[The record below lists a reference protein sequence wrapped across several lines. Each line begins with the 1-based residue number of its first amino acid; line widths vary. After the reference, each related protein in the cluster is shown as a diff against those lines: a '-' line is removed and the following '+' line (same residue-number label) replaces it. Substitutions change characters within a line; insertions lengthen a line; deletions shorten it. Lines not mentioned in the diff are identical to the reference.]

1 MPSDYPV
8 SPGNRLPPGATADAG
23 GVNFSVFSRDATA
36 MQLCLYE
43 RADSENPFQI
53 LDLDPALHRTF
64 FFWHIYVERLPIG
77 TFYTWRCDGPSGD
90 SDNGFRFDSRREL
103 VDPWAREISDAM
115 YDRQAVS
122 EGQSAASI
130 RAIVVEP
137 GYDWSGDVPLDRPMQ
152 DTIIYELHVAGFTRD
167 PSSAV
172 AHPGTFEA
180 LIEKTDYLRDLG
192 VTDVQLMPVMAFDEQ
207 DMPPGTAALGLKN
220 FWGYST
226 HSFFAPHPGYCRN
239 ANRGGQRAEFR
250 NMVRA
255 LHQQGL
261 GVILDVVFNHTAEGG
276 ESGPILNF
284 KGLGNDIF
292 YHLDPHDRRRYRD
305 FTGCGNTVNCNHP
318 LVANFIDN
326 CLEYWVREMH
336 VDGFRFDLASVL
348 GRGENG
354 EPMYHAPV
362 LWNIEFSAALSRTR
376 LIAEA
381 WDAGGLYQV
390 GDFPGLRWAELNGRY
405 RDVLRRF
412 VAGEPGLVSE
422 LATRITGS
430 SDFYARS
437 GRLPINSVNFVTC
450 HDGFTLWDLVRFEHK
465 HNAANGEQ
473 NRDGNDANY
482 SWNCGVEGQSDDPAI
497 DALRRRQARNLVAL
511 LFLSQGVPLLLSG
524 DEVLRSQGGN
534 NNVWCQD
541 NALGWFDWSLVEK
554 NADMLG
560 FVKTMIRLRKR
571 HPSLRRARFLS
582 GDRVGP
588 LHIPDIGWH
597 GVRLDHPPWHDS
609 AARHLAY
616 TLAPG
621 APGES
626 ALHVLINME
635 DVPLHFELPRFSGL
649 RWLVAVDSGSGCVAP
664 TTQCAVAEGGID
676 VLARTIVV
684 LESVTR

>member
-1 MPSDYPV
+1 MPSDYLA

-43 RADSENPFQI
+43 RADSENPLQI
-53 LDLDPALHRTF
+53 LDLDPAVHRTF
-64 FFWHIYVERLPIG
+64 FFWHIYVERLPVG

-250 NMVRA
+250 DMVRA

-292 YHLDPHDRRRYRD
+292 YHLDPNDRRRYRD

-560 FVKTMIRLRKR
+560 FVKTMIGLRKR

-597 GVRLDHPPWHDS
+597 GVRLDHPPWHDT

-626 ALHVLINME
+626 ALHVLVNME
-635 DVPLHFELPRFSGL
+635 DVPLRFELPRFSGL
-649 RWLVAVDSGSGCVAP
+649 RWIVAVDSGSGYVASAGR
-664 TTQCAVAEGGID
+664 CAVAEGGID

-684 LESVTR
+684 LESVTP

>member
-1 MPSDYPV
+1 MSSGYLV

-64 FFWHIYVERLPIG
+64 FFWHIYVERLPVG
-77 TFYTWRCDGPSGD
+77 TYYTWRCDGPNGD

-250 NMVRA
+250 DMVRA

-276 ESGPILNF
+276 ESGPVLNF

-560 FVKTMIRLRKR
+560 FVKTMIGLRKR

-597 GVRLDHPPWHDS
+597 GVRLDHPPWHDT

-635 DVPLHFELPRFSGL
+635 DVPLRFELPRFSGL
-649 RWLVAVDSGSGCVAP
+649 HWIVAVDSGSGCVASAR
-664 TTQCAVAEGGID
+664 QCAVAEGGID

>member
-1 MPSDYPV
+1 MPSEYLT
-8 SPGNRLPPGATADAG
+8 SPGRRLPPGATADAG
-23 GVNFSVFSRDATA
+23 GVNFSVFSRDARA
-36 MQLCLYE
+36 MRLCLYAH
-43 RADSENPFQI
+43 ADSEAPFQSI
-53 LDLDPALHRTF
+53 DLDPDIHRTF
-64 FFWHIYVERLPIG
+64 FFWHVYVEKLPAG
-77 TFYTWRCDGPSGD
+77 TFYTWRCDGPAGD
-90 SDNGFRFDSRREL
+90 GDNGFRFDFRREL
-103 VDPWAREISDAM
+103 VDPWAREISDVRW
-115 YDRQAVS
+115 DRRAAVGNGS
-122 EGQSAASI
+122 DAAI

-137 GYDWSGDVPLDRPMQ
+137 HYDWHGDVPVDRPMQ

-167 PSSAV
+167 PSSGV
-172 AHPGTFEA
+172 KHPGTFDG
-180 LIEKTDYLRDLG
+180 LIEKTDYLLDLG
-192 VTDVQLMPVMAFDEQ
+192 VTDVQLMPVMAFDRQ
-207 DMPPGTAALGLKN
+207 DVPPGTAALGLKN
-220 FWGYST
+220 FWGYSP

-239 ANRGGQRAEFR
+239 ANRSGQQAEFR
-250 NMVRA
+250 DMVRA
-255 LHQQGL
+255 LHQHGL

-276 ESGPILNF
+276 ESGPVLNF

-348 GRGENG
+348 GRGEDG

-362 LWNIEFSAALSRTR
+362 LWNIEFSPALSRTR

-412 VAGEPGLVSE
+412 VTGETGLINE

-450 HDGFTLWDLVRFEHK
+450 HDGFTLWDLVCFARK
-465 HNAANGEQ
+465 HNAANGEE
-473 NRDGNDANY
+473 NRDGSDANY
-482 SWNCGVEGQSDDPAI
+482 SWNYGVEGPSDDPAI

-541 NALGWFDWSLVEK
+541 NALGWFDWSLVER
-554 NADMLG
+554 NADMLA
-560 FVKTMIRLRKR
+560 FVKAMIRLRKR
-571 HPSLRRARFLS
+571 HPSLRRARFLR
-582 GDRVGP
+582 GETIGP
-588 LHIPDIGWH
+588 RNIPDIGWH
-597 GVRLDHPPWHDS
+597 GVRLDHPPWNDP
-609 AARHLAY
+609 AARHLAF

-635 DVPLHFELPRFSGL
+635 DAPLRFELPCFAGL
-649 RWLVAVDSGSGCVAP
+649 RWLVAIDTGNAVPARRD
-664 TTQCAVAEGGID
+664 AVAEAGFD
-676 VLARTIVV
+676 LRASSIVV
-684 LESVTR
+684 LESITI

>member
-1 MPSDYPV
+1 MDMLSTYLT
-8 SPGNRLPPGATADAG
+8 SPGHRLPPGATADTG

-36 MQLCLYE
+36 MRLCLYE
-43 RADSENPFQI
+43 HADSADPYQTI
-53 LDLDPALHRTF
+53 DLDPEIHRTF
-64 FFWHIYVERLPIG
+64 FFWHVYVEKLPAG
-77 TFYTWRCDGPSGD
+77 AFYTWRCDGPAGD
-90 SDNGFRFDSRREL
+90 GDNGFRFDSRREL
-103 VDPWAREISDAM
+103 VDPWAREVSDARW
-115 YDRQAVS
+115 DRRAA
-122 EGQSAASI
+122 GNGNSAAAI
-130 RAIVVEP
+130 RAIVAEP
-137 GYDWSGDVPLDRPMQ
+137 RYDWQGDSPHERPMQ

-167 PSSAV
+167 PSSAA
-172 AHPGTFEA
+172 AHPGTFDA
-180 LIEKTDYLRDLG
+180 LIEKADYLRDLG

-207 DMPPGTAALGLKN
+207 DIPPGTASLGLKN
-220 FWGYST
+220 FWGYSP

-250 NMVRA
+250 DMVRA
-255 LHQQGL
+255 LHQHEL
-261 GVILDVVFNHTAEGG
+261 GVIMDVVFNHTAEGG
-276 ESGPILNF
+276 ENGPVLNF

-292 YHLDPHDRRRYRD
+292 YHLDPRDRRRYRD

-348 GRGENG
+348 GRGEDG

-362 LWNIEFSAALSRTR
+362 LWNIEFSPALSRTR

-412 VAGEPGLVSE
+412 VAGEPGLVNE

-430 SDFYARS
+430 SDFYDRS

-450 HDGFTLWDLVRFEHK
+450 HDGFTLWDLVSYDRK
-465 HNAANGEQ
+465 HNAANGEE

-482 SWNCGVEGQSDDPAI
+482 SWNCGAEGPSDDPAI

-524 DEVLRSQGGN
+524 DEVLRSQHGN

-554 NADMLG
+554 NADMLA
-560 FVKTMIRLRKR
+560 FVKAMIGLRKR
-571 HPSLRRARFLS
+571 HPCLRRGRFLR
-582 GDRVGP
+582 GDRIGP
-588 LHIPDIGWH
+588 LNIPDISWH
-597 GVRLDHPPWHDS
+597 GARLDHPPWRDPT
-609 AARHLAY
+609 ARHLAF

-635 DVPLHFELPRFSGL
+635 DRPVRFELPCIAGL
-649 RWLVAVDSGSGCVAP
+649 CWLVAVDTVAGSPAP
-664 TTQCAVAEGGID
+664 ASAVAAAGID
-676 VLARTIVV
+676 LQARSIVV
-684 LESVTR
+684 LESISY

>member
-1 MPSDYPV
+1 MPSDYLV

-64 FFWHIYVERLPIG
+64 FFWHIYVERLPVG

-122 EGQSAASI
+122 EGQAAASI

-250 NMVRA
+250 DMVRA

-276 ESGPILNF
+276 ESGPVLNF

-450 HDGFTLWDLVRFEHK
+450 HDGFTLWDLVATMPITAGIAVSRGRAMTLLLTRY
-465 HNAANGEQ
+465 AAA
-473 NRDGNDANY
+473 R
-482 SWNCGVEGQSDDPAI
+482 PAI
-497 DALRRRQARNLVAL
+497 SSRCC
-511 LFLSQGVPLLLSG
+511 F
-524 DEVLRSQGGN
+524 
-534 NNVWCQD
+534 
-541 NALGWFDWSLVEK
+541 
-554 NADMLG
+554 
-560 FVKTMIRLRKR
+560 
-571 HPSLRRARFLS
+571 
-582 GDRVGP
+582 
-588 LHIPDIGWH
+588 
-597 GVRLDHPPWHDS
+597 
-609 AARHLAY
+609 
-616 TLAPG
+616 
-621 APGES
+621 
-626 ALHVLINME
+626 
-635 DVPLHFELPRFSGL
+635 
-649 RWLVAVDSGSGCVAP
+649 
-664 TTQCAVAEGGID
+664 
-676 VLARTIVV
+676 
-684 LESVTR
+684 